1 LWQIYQNTDYLDR
14 KKCLHNVI
22 KEIYCRTPRGPKKAW
37 PVTIAVFATIVN
49 PDLNGNDLGFVKV
62 NPII

>member
-1 LWQIYQNTDYLDR
+1 LQNTAGPP
-14 KKCLHNVI
+14 I
-22 KEIYCRTPRGPKKAW
+22 KAR
-37 PVTIAVFATIVN
+37 PVAIAVFATIVN